1 MIERVDTHP
10 HRCAADR
17 RHTLRRERRETR
29 PIHCIRAAWARL
41 TAPRAPTCHRLGTA
55 RPPVRASRR
64 RNDSTTTSSALPTRG
79 HRRRRRHR
87 HRRRRLDTAAGT
99 RLEPNRHDPGAGAE
113 ARGDASTQRQQ
124 RDQQATSRY
133 VQSAAAN
140 NCLPAT
146 KQSATIRSLRAA
158 PPARVNRP
166 SRHAIYVPS
175 RPSAGHGASQRPP
188 PMGVRPPQR
197 CHLCAGQ
204 AARRAAA
211 QSPWIR

>member
-1 MIERVDTHP
+1 MP
-10 HRCAADR
+10 PA
-17 RHTLRRERRETR
+17 RH
-29 PIHCIRAAWARL
+29 RAA
-41 TAPRAPTCHRLGTA
+41 PRPRQS
-55 RPPVRASRR
+55 PPQRFHSGKAQ
-64 RNDSTTTSSALPTRG
+64 TTSSALPTRG

-124 RDQQATSRY
+124 RDQQATSRH

-175 RPSAGHGASQRPP
+175 RPSAGRGASQRPP

-211 QSPWIR
+211 QSPWIRYVHVTLYARRYYTSACSTRSTQHNA